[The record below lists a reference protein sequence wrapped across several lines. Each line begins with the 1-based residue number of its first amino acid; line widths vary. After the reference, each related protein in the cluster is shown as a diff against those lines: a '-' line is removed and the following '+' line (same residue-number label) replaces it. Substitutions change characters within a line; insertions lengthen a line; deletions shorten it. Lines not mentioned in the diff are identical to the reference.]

1 MSEAS
6 RILNNMAS
14 MGGYNANVDR
24 KTANEIM
31 MSSPIMARGHL
42 RHITCKKIGPDVYS
56 IRLESILRA
65 PEDWK

>member
-1 MSEAS
+1 MSEAT
-6 RILNNMAS
+6 RILGNMAS
-14 MGGYNANVDR
+14 MGNYHANVDR

-31 MSSPIMARGHL
+31 MSSPIMARGLL
-42 RHITCKKIGPDVYS
+42 RHIICKKIGPDVFS